1 MPRVK
6 KQPKNKTAKTIPG
19 ARSLSV
25 FVKSIC
31 DIMRRSN
38 CASALQ
44 YVPELTWIL
53 FLRILDAQEKRDR
66 EAADAVGES
75 FAPALTSPFRWQD
88 WAAPFKEDAAH
99 PKTDQGKPYGW
110 KRQELFSKGDGK
122 LFDFINTELLPH
134 LHSLD
139 VDRKTKLP
147 NPNASRKQRVIG
159 RIMTAVER
167 VRVDSETNLRDILDK
182 VDEISID
189 HVDDTHF
196 FTLSQVY
203 EDLLLKMGEKN
214 SDGGQFFTPRE
225 VIRAMVHT
233 IGPKLGDTVYDPC
246 CGTGGFLAVAYEH
259 IARNLGSS
267 PASTDLDA
275 LKHDTF
281 FGREKENLVF
291 PIALAN
297 LVLHGIDQPNLW
309 HGNTLTKRASY
320 SALFDKAPKS
330 FQLILTNPPFGGKE
344 GKDAQNNY
352 AYATS
357 STQVLFVQHILDELA
372 PGGRCAIVLDD
383 GFLFRKDEA
392 AFVETK
398 RKLVDECELWAI
410 VSLPGGVFVGAGAA
424 VKTNL
429 LFFTKGKK
437 TEKIWYYDL
446 THVKVGKKSP
456 MTLAHFGFGKNGEV
470 LADADLPKVVTEAW
484 TEDENSKG
492 DFPSYARLL
501 PKHGTETAE
510 SRYSWTVDFTAR
522 RKQAR
527 EEMKPHIDAVAEL
540 KAEVVSLKEK
550 LKALKNADAKDTKI
564 EALER
569 TIKEKEKAAR
579 EAQSKADAI
588 DAAVFDLK
596 AVNPNAL
603 MQTDTRTPEQILASI
618 EREGE
623 IVAEAL
629 RSLRSLIRDE
639 VSEAS
644 RSASE
649 QRSSEMPK
657 GTAQARIRR
666 RG

>member
-1 MPRVK
+1 MTVAKRQ
-6 KQPKNKTAKTIPG
+6 KQKATKTIAG
-19 ARSLSV
+19 TRSLSS

-66 EAADAVGES
+66 ESAEAVGES
-75 FAPALTSPFRWQD
+75 FISALANPFRWQD
-88 WAAPFKEDAAH
+88 WAAPFKNDPAH
-99 PKTDQGKPYGW
+99 TKTDDGKPYGW

-139 VDRKTKLP
+139 IDPVTKLP
-147 NPNASRKQRVIG
+147 NPTATRKQRVIG

-233 IGPKLGDTVYDPC
+233 IQPQLGETIYDPC
-246 CGTGGFLAVAYEH
+246 CGTGGFLAIAYEH
-259 IARNLGSS
+259 VARNMGKA
-267 PASTDLDA
+267 PASTDIDT

-309 HGNTLTKRASY
+309 HGNTLTKRATY
-320 SALFDKAPKS
+320 NALFDQAPKS
-330 FQLILTNPPFGGKE
+330 FKVLLTNPPFGGKE
-344 GKDAQNNY
+344 GKDAQKNY
-352 AYATS
+352 PFATG
-357 STQVLFVQHILDELA
+357 STQVLFVQDILGELDA
-372 PGGRCAIVLDD
+372 DGRCAIVLDD
-383 GFLFRKDEA
+383 GFLFRKDED

-410 VSLPGGVFVGAGAA
+410 ISLPGGVFSGAGAG

-429 LFFTKGKK
+429 LFFTKGRK
-437 TEKIWYYDL
+437 TSKIWYYDL
-446 THVKVGKKSP
+446 THLKTGKKSP

-470 LADADLPKVVTEAW
+470 LGDGELPASLTESW
-484 TEDENSKG
+484 LEDEANQGKP
-492 DFPSYARLL
+492 FPSYARLL
-501 PKHGTETAE
+501 PNRGTAHAE
-510 SRYSWTVDFTAR
+510 SPYSWTVDFDAR
-522 RKQAR
+522 RRQAR
-527 EEMKPHIDAVAEL
+527 EEMQPHIDEAERV
-540 KAEVVSLKEK
+540 KAAVVSLKEK
-550 LKALKNADAKDTKI
+550 LKALRKTDA
-564 EALER
+564 
-569 TIKEKEKAAR
+569 
-579 EAQSKADAI
+579 KADAI
-588 DAAVFDLK
+588 EKLETKIKEQEKTARDLQGRADAIGATVFDLK
-596 AVNPNAL
+596 AVNPNVVVKI
-603 MQTDTRTPEQILASI
+603 DTRTPAQVIESI
-618 EREGE
+618 EAQSE
-623 IVAEAL
+623 IVTKSLETLRALLQDTQGAERVVAL
-629 RSLRSLIRDE
+629 FE
-639 VSEAS
+639 
-644 RSASE
+644 
-649 QRSSEMPK
+649 K
-657 GTAQARIRR
+657 
-666 RG
+666 

>member
-1 MPRVK
+1 MPRSK
-6 KQPKNKTAKTIPG
+6 DQPMQKAPRAIRG
-19 ARSLSV
+19 ARSLSS
-25 FVKSIC
+25 FVKAIC

-66 EAADAVGES
+66 EAAEAVGGS
-75 FAPALTSPFRWQD
+75 FTPALGSPFRWQD
-88 WAAPFKEDAAH
+88 WAAPFKDDPRH
-99 PKTDQGKPYGW
+99 PHTDEGMPYGW

-139 VDRKTKLP
+139 IDPKTKLP
-147 NPNASRKQRVIG
+147 NPTATRKQRVIG

-233 IGPKLGDTVYDPC
+233 LQPELGNTIYDPC

-259 IARNLGSS
+259 IARNLGQS
-267 PASTDLDA
+267 PASTDIDT

-309 HGNTLTKRASY
+309 HGNTLTKRATY
-320 SALFDKAPKS
+320 SALFDKAPKV
-330 FQLILTNPPFGGKE
+330 FDVILTNPPFGGKE
-344 GKDAQNNY
+344 GKDAQRNY
-352 AYATS
+352 AYATG
-357 STQVLFVQHILDELA
+357 STQVLFVQDILGELA
-372 PGGRCAIVLDD
+372 TNGHCAIVLDD
-383 GFLFRKDEA
+383 GFLFRKDED

-398 RKLVDECELWAI
+398 RKLVDECDLWTI
-410 VSLPGGVFVGAGAA
+410 ISLPSGCFSGAGAA

-429 LFFTKGKK
+429 LFFTKGRK
-437 TEKIWYYDL
+437 TTKIWHYDL

-456 MTLAHFGFGKNGEV
+456 MTLAHFGFSKSGEV
-470 LADADLPKVVTEAW
+470 LDNADLPASLTDPW
-484 TEDENSKG
+484 TG
-492 DFPSYARLL
+492 DQANERQPFPSYARLL
-501 PKHGTETAE
+501 LARGTPAAE
-510 SRYSWTVDFTAR
+510 SRYSWTVDFAAR

-527 EEMKPHIDAVAEL
+527 EDMRPHVADAEAA

-550 LKALKNADAKDTKI
+550 LKGLKAAGPKNNKTEAVESKI
-564 EALER
+564 EEQER
-569 TIKEKEKAAR
+569 AAR
-579 EAQSKADAI
+579 EAQAKADAI

-596 AVNPNAL
+596 AVNPNAVVKI
-603 MQTDTRTPEQILASI
+603 DTRTPEEVIQSI
-618 EREGE
+618 EVQGE
-623 IVAEAL
+623 IVASAL
-629 RSLRSLIRDE
+629 ETLRGLL
-639 VSEAS
+639 
-644 RSASE
+644 
-649 QRSSEMPK
+649 
-657 GTAQARIRR
+657 QA
-666 RG
+666 

>member
-1 MPRVK
+1 MPKSKRGRK
-6 KQPKNKTAKTIPG
+6 TKSPKAIAGT
-19 ARSLSV
+19 RSLST

-31 DIMRRSN
+31 DILRRSN

-53 FLRILDAQEKRDR
+53 FLRILDEQERRDR
-66 EAADAVGES
+66 DAAEAVGEP
-75 FAPALTSPFRWQD
+75 FTPALGSPYRWQD
-88 WAAPFKEDAAH
+88 WAAPFKDDITH
-99 PKTDQGKPYGW
+99 PRTDEGKPYGW
-110 KRQELFSKGDGK
+110 KRQELFSKGDGR
-122 LFDFINTELLPH
+122 LFEFINSQLLPH
-134 LHSLD
+134 LHGLD
-139 VDRKTKLP
+139 IDPKTKLP

-167 VRVDSETNLRDILDK
+167 VRVDSETNLRDVLDK

-233 IGPKLGDTVYDPC
+233 IDPNPGETVYDPC

-259 IARNLGSS
+259 LARNLGNA
-267 PASTDLDA
+267 PASTAIDT
-275 LKHDTF
+275 LKHNTF
-281 FGREKENLVF
+281 YGREKENLVF

-320 SALFDKAPKS
+320 AALFDQAPKT
-330 FQLILTNPPFGGKE
+330 FDVIVTNPPFGGKE
-344 GKDAQNNY
+344 GTDAQKNY

-357 STQVLFVQHILDELA
+357 STQVLFVQDILGELNA
-372 PGGRCAIVLDD
+372 AGRCAIVLDD
-383 GFLFRKDEA
+383 GFLFRKDES

-398 RKLVDECELWAI
+398 RKLVDECDLWAI

-437 TEKIWYYDL
+437 TSKTWYYDL

-456 MTLAHFGFGKNGEV
+456 MTLAHFGFDKNGDV
-470 LADADLPKVVTEAW
+470 LDDAALPASLIKAW
-484 TEDENSKG
+484 REDEANAG
-492 DFPSYARLL
+492 QPFPSFARLL
-501 PKHGTETAE
+501 KKRGTKAGE
-510 SRYSWTVDFTAR
+510 SCYSWTVDFAAR
-522 RKQAR
+522 RKLAR
-527 EEMKPHIDAVAEL
+527 EEMKPFQNEAERA

-550 LKALKNADAKDTKI
+550 LKILKGERATTEKL
-564 EALER
+564 EALGARIREE
-569 TIKEKEKAAR
+569 EKVAR
-579 EAQSKADAI
+579 DAEAKADAI
-588 DAAVFDLK
+588 EATVFDLK
-596 AVNPNAL
+596 AVNPNAVL
-603 MQTDTRTPEQILASI
+603 KVDDRTPEEVIESI
-618 EREGE
+618 EQQGN
-623 IVAEAL
+623 IVAQSLATL
-629 RSLRSLIRDE
+629 RGLI
-639 VSEAS
+639 AN
-644 RSASE
+644 
-649 QRSSEMPK
+649 
-657 GTAQARIRR
+657 G
-666 RG
+666 G

>member
-1 MPRVK
+1 MPKAK
-6 KQPKNKTAKTIPG
+6 KQPKTIAG
-19 ARSLSV
+19 TRSLSS

-66 EAADAVGES
+66 EAAEAVGKS
-75 FAPALTSPFRWQD
+75 FAPALSSPFRWQD
-88 WAAPFKEDAAH
+88 WAAPFPKDETAKAGH
-99 PKTDQGKPYGW
+99 PQTDEGKPYGW

-122 LFDFINTELLPH
+122 LFEFINTELLPH
-134 LHSLD
+134 LHALD
-139 VDRKTKLP
+139 IDPATKLP
-147 NPNASRKQRVIG
+147 NPTATRKQRVIG

-233 IGPKLGDTVYDPC
+233 IQPELGHTIYDPC

-259 IARNLGSS
+259 IARNLGQS
-267 PASTDLDA
+267 PASTDIDT
-275 LKHDTF
+275 LKHETF

-309 HGNTLTKRASY
+309 HGNTLTKRATY
-320 SALFDKAPKS
+320 GALFDKAPK
-330 FQLILTNPPFGGKE
+330 FFDVILTNPPFGGKE
-344 GKDAQNNY
+344 GKDAQKNY
-352 AYATS
+352 AYATG
-357 STQVLFVQHILDELA
+357 STQVLFAQDILGELA
-372 PGGRCAIVLDD
+372 SDGRCAIVLDD
-383 GFLFRKDEA
+383 GFLFRKDED

-398 RKLVDECELWAI
+398 RKLVDECDLWAI
-410 VSLPGGVFVGAGAA
+410 VSLPGGCFSGAGAA

-437 TEKIWYYDL
+437 TTKIWYYDL

-470 LADADLPKVVTEAW
+470 LDDADLPGALIEAW

-492 DFPSYARLL
+492 EFPSYARLL
-501 PKHGTETAE
+501 PARGTPAAE
-510 SRYSWTVDFTAR
+510 SRYSWTVDFADR
-522 RKQAR
+522 RKMAR
-527 EEMKPHIDAVAEL
+527 EDRKPHIAEAEAA

-550 LKALKNADAKDTKI
+550 LKALKAINPKDKKI
-564 EALER
+564 ESLESKIAER
-569 TIKEKEKAAR
+569 EKAAR
-579 EAQSKADAI
+579 DAQSKANAI
-588 DAAVFDLK
+588 DSAVFDLK
-596 AVNPNAL
+596 AVNPNAIIKI
-603 MQTDTRTPEQILASI
+603 DSRTPAEVIQSI
-618 EREGE
+618 EQQGR
-623 IVAEAL
+623 I
-629 RSLRSLIRDE
+629 
-639 VSEAS
+639 VSESLETLKDLLKPEEGVAKKIDDD
-644 RSASE
+644 RSG
-649 QRSSEMPK
+649 R
-657 GTAQARIRR
+657 
-666 RG
+666 